1 MSRIPYVPAT
11 IDQPAE
17 FVDAIRKRRGG
28 TLLNLDRLLLHA
40 PKIAQG
46 WNVFMGT
53 IRTGLSLDPYLGE
66 LAMCVIAVINRAEYE
81 FHHHAPIWQSLGG
94 TADQIT
100 ALRQAGTPTFQ
111 ANKFDAR
118 ALAII
123 NLSVDMTRD
132 VQVSDNV
139 FNAARA
145 QLADDQQMVELVT
158 TIGAY
163 NLVSRFLEAFQIDPE

>member
-1 MSRIPYVPAT
+1 MSRIPYVPAN
-11 IDQPAE
+11 IDHPADL
-17 FVDAIRKRRGG
+17 VDAIRKRRGG

-66 LAMCVIAVINRAEYE
+66 LAMCVVAVINRADYE

-94 TADQIT
+94 TDAQVT
-100 ALRQAGTPTFQ
+100 ALRQAGTPG
-111 ANKFDAR
+111 FDASLFDDR
-118 ALAII
+118 ARAII
-123 NLSVDMTRD
+123 QLSIDLTRD
-132 VQVSDNV
+132 IQVSDSV
-139 FNAARA
+139 FQTARA

>member
-1 MSRIPYVPAT
+1 MSRIAYVPAN
-11 IDQPAE
+11 IDQPADL
-17 FVDAIRKRRGG
+17 VDAIRKRRGG

-40 PKIAQG
+40 PKIAQA

-66 LAMCVIAVINRAEYE
+66 LAMCVVAIINRADYE

-94 TADQIT
+94 TPDQVA
-100 ALRQAGTPTFQ
+100 ALRQAGTPAFQ
-111 ANKFDAR
+111 ADKFDAR
-118 ALAII
+118 ALATI
-123 NLSVDMTRD
+123 NLSIDMTRD
-132 VQVSDNV
+132 VQVSDAV

-145 QLADDQQMVELVT
+145 QVDNDQQMVELVT